1 MKINTFEKLKE
12 IALQVQPGMR
22 VTDQNGKQR
31 EIGEKI
37 FKEAKNKTFAM
48 QRDVVAFCLDGN
60 IYMIPYFGTLS
71 KLLNYAGFRYGSLPM
86 PFSELEY
93 PAEKE
98 AAEKWRRLKQEARTY

>member
-12 IALQVQPGMR
+12 TALQVQPGMR
-22 VTDQNGKQR
+22 VIDRNGNHR
-31 EIGEKI
+31 EIGEEI

-48 QRDVVAFCLDGN
+48 KRDVVAFCLDGS
-60 IYMIPYFGTLS
+60 IYMIPYFGVLS

-98 AAEKWRRLKQEARTY
+98 AAEKWRRLKQEARAY